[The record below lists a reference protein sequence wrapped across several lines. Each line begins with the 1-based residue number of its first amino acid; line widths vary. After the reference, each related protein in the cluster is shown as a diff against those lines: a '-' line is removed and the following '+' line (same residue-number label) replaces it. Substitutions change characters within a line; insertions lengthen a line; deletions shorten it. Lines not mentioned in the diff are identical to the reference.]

1 MKLLFLQYFISHFP
15 PVHQVAVYLYSLL
28 EIPLPIFGL
37 CNYVHEPTKFELM
50 SRVQFHERLYHF
62 TKNPIILHLLHSF
75 HSVLL

>member
-1 MKLLFLQYFISHFP
+1 MKLLSLQYFISHFP
-15 PVHQVAVYLYSLL
+15 PAHQVAVHLHSLP

-37 CNYVHEPTKFELM
+37 CNHVHEPTKFELM
-50 SRVQFHERLYHF
+50 SRVQFHERLYYF